1 MVLRSVDLFE
11 ILRYTLGGPSETPI
25 EEQELVNH
33 AGHIFVTMHPW
44 VWLNGRMAKLTTR
57 ASIAITG
64 ASWVEATR
72 TLTSTG
78 SFTNYSFVTGDTIQ
92 ITEGTNTTLGLYEI
106 ESRVD
111 DDDII
116 LVTGSS
122 LGATASAIAGTM
134 DNDQVELPTDFD
146 FQRIIGYQADNALV
160 NTMSLT
166 TDQTMINLRSVTP
179 GVTTLNFWAVLH
191 WVRNNAGGAPTPRLE
206 IWPPNSVTEE
216 KFVIFYRGGW
226 RTPTTDTQPLD
237 IPTWL
242 EPLYVEVLKE
252 VARGHEMEDE
262 MPLYMRL
269 DRLKQS
275 QMFRDATLRDGTSQ
289 IDLGIMGG
297 GASELMRMATLF
309 ANETVVADP
318 T

>member
-1 MVLRSVDLFE
+1 MTLRSIDCFE
-11 ILRYTLGGPSETPI
+11 IIEHTLGGSPGTPI
-25 EEQELVNH
+25 EQQELVNH
-33 AGHIFVTMHPW
+33 TGHIFVTMHPW
-44 VWLNGRMAKLTTR
+44 KWLNGRMAKLTTR
-57 ASIAITG
+57 ASIDITG

-72 TLTSTG
+72 TLTSAG
-78 SFTNYSFVTGDTIQ
+78 SFTNYTFVTGDTIL
-92 ITEGTNTTLGLYEI
+92 ITAGTNTTLGLYEI

-111 DDDII
+111 NNDII

-122 LGATASAIAGTM
+122 LGATAAAIAGTM

-146 FQRIIGYQADNALV
+146 FQRIIAYQADNALV

-191 WVRNNAGGAPTPRLE
+191 WVRNNSGGAPVPRLE
-206 IWPPNSVTEE
+206 IWPPNNTTEE

-226 RTPTTDTQPLD
+226 RAPATDDQALD
-237 IPTWL
+237 LPAYL
-242 EPLYVEVLKE
+242 EPLFIELLKE
-252 VARGHEMEDE
+252 VVRGHEMEDQA
-262 MPLYMRL
+262 PLYLRL
-269 DRLKQS
+269 EQIKASSL
-275 QMFRDATLRDGTSQ
+275 FRDATLRDGTSQ